1 MMDVLT
7 QERHRAD
14 IFHQPAGFQGTIV
27 ELQHSPISEKE
38 RDIRER
44 FYSAR
49 GRMYWLVHLHDETSF
64 NATSF
69 RLSFHTD
76 APIIYKD
83 RTFYMVRWYGRSK
96 QFIEKW
102 KRSRAHVFF
111 DINGTIFYLATALSC
126 RARAVTK
133 KRRIRSCPRN
143 EGRLREV
150 NGSVSPTPSRP
161 SFSSSIDSPSCEMIW
176 FTGGANTYDH

>member
-126 RARAVTK
+126 AELVQSQRKGEFAVAHVTK
-133 KRRIRSCPRN
+133 DDFVRS
-143 EGRLREV
+143 
-150 NGSVSPTPSRP
+150 
-161 SFSSSIDSPSCEMIW
+161 
-176 FTGGANTYDH
+176 TGA